1 MLQKIKI
8 ILVDDSK
15 IFREGLISLFDD
27 FENFEIIAEAENGL
41 EVKELLKIHQPDIIL
56 LDINMP
62 EMDGGLTLDYLVKY
76 YEDTPVIM
84 LSQYDDILMQEH
96 YLSRG
101 ASGYL
106 SKEASFGII
115 IETIQKVKDATKE
128 TKLSENS
135 RNTFTE
141 REKQI
146 IPFLCNGY
154 STGQIA
160 QNLNVTN
167 KTVEAHRNRIFQ
179 KTKSRSIKD
188 FLLHSI
194 SRGYQ
199 FLRK

>member
-1 MLQKIKI
+1 MHQKIKI
-8 ILVDDSK
+8 ILVEDSK

-41 EVKELLKIHQPDIIL
+41 VVKELLKIHQPDIIL

-62 EMDGGLTLDYLVKY
+62 MMDGGQTLDYLVKY
-76 YEDTPVIM
+76 YENIPVIM
-84 LSQYDDILMQEH
+84 LSQYDEELMQEH

-101 ASGYL
+101 AREFL
-106 SKEASFGII
+106 PKQASFEVMM
-115 IETIQKVKDATKE
+115 ETIQKVHSTPKAIKKNE
-128 TKLSENS
+128 IRYNL
-135 RNTFTE
+135 FTE

-146 IPFLCNGY
+146 IPFLCSGY